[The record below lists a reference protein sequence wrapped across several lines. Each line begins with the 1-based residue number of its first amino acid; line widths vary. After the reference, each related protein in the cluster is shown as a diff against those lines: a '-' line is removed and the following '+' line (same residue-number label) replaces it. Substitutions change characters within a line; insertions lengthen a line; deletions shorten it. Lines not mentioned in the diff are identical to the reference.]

1 MIAWAQRSKL
11 KSKDEGQVSIIYR
24 KLYKIRT
31 PLFSQGYVKK
41 MKYPQRKILSK
52 CLPQDCLMNY
62 VFSILCNY
70 FNGCK
75 RENVHI

>member
-41 MKYPQRKILSK
+41 MKYIK
-52 CLPQDCLMNY
+52 N
-62 VFSILCNY
+62 
-70 FNGCK
+70 
-75 RENVHI
+75 